1 MKQYIIYFLFY
12 FLALPNFAQIVETND
27 VIRLRDAY
35 NKLLSDKSPKAQAE
49 FFMAFPE
56 NWSDFIIM
64 DHELTYRYNA
74 PFYLYIEEFGSLT
87 AINDTLYC
95 SKLINLTLGAD
106 LDADAPNALH
116 ALLHKVMEDPSFVT
130 QNEKANNKRN
140 MPAIMLWILSHQLKG
155 DIMRF
160 WQFYWSSLYFEEDS
174 GVYNDDNY
182 NEDFYR
188 LQEIVKKKYPHML
201 PSMTMAYQFFHHGI
215 LYISSYGNTQN
226 IEQLIK
232 SVHE

>member
-1 MKQYIIYFLFY
+1 MKQYIIYFLFC

-64 DHELTYRYNA
+64 DHELTYRYNE
-74 PFYLYIEEFGSLT
+74 PFYLYIEDFGSLT

-106 LDADAPNALH
+106 LDSDGPNALH
-116 ALLHKVMEDPSFVT
+116 SVLHTVMEDPFFVT
-130 QNEKANNKRN
+130 QNEGASNKRN

-174 GVYNDDNY
+174 GVYN
-182 NEDFYR
+182 EDFYR
-188 LQEIVKKKYPHML
+188 LQEIVKKNIPICYL
-201 PSMTMAYQFFHHGI
+201 P
-215 LYISSYGNTQN
+215 
-226 IEQLIK
+226 
-232 SVHE
+232 

>member
-12 FLALPNFAQIVETND
+12 LFVLPCIAQPKANE
-27 VIRLRDAY
+27 VIRLRATY
-35 NKLLSDKSPKAQAE
+35 NKLMSDKTPKTQAE

-64 DHELTYRYNA
+64 DYELTHHHKED
-74 PFYLYIEEFGSLT
+74 FYLYIKEFGSLT

-95 SKLINLTLGAD
+95 SKLINLTLGAG

-160 WQFYWSSLYFEEDS
+160 WQFYWSSLYFEGDNE
-174 GVYNDDNY
+174 VYNDDNY

-201 PSMTMAYQFFHHGI
+201 PPMTMAYQSFHHGI
-215 LYISSYGNTQN
+215 LFISSYGNTQKHRTVN
-226 IEQLIK
+226 
-232 SVHE
+232 

>member
-12 FLALPNFAQIVETND
+12 FLTLPNFAQIVETND

-64 DHELTYRYNA
+64 DHELTYRYNE
-74 PFYLYIEEFGSLT
+74 PFYLYIEDFGSLT

-95 SKLINLTLGAD
+95 SKLINLTFGAD
-106 LDADAPNALH
+106 LDSDGPNALH
-116 ALLHKVMEDPSFVT
+116 SVLHTVMEDPFFVT
-130 QNEKANNKRN
+130 QNEGASNKRN

-188 LQEIVKKKYPHML
+188 LQEIVKKNIPICYL
-201 PSMTMAYQFFHHGI
+201 P
-215 LYISSYGNTQN
+215 
-226 IEQLIK
+226 
-232 SVHE
+232 